1 MCVVLVFLLCAASM
15 DASPTARVPSAV
27 AADFTMGG
35 TNQNISDSDGVL
47 TESDASAVAATLALC
62 RTFRTL
68 VAILGRMDGHP
79 TPTAVAFCRDV
90 LSGLRAS
97 LSGSTVLLF
106 LSVEDRQVCLCG
118 TDSTVVPEYVAS
130 VIVGHMRRD
139 LTRRLYGAAVL
150 RGTALVLDYQHG
162 RLPLPAESVDVLQ
175 LALPLWPATS
185 LLLSHWLWVGRQARH
200 LAGVSLLLGAVSIP
214 FLGLLHFGVCLIIL
228 VFYGTLRRHAADARH
243 QGFLHA
249 LIALRRLQFDP
260 FSHHATTPSCGVCMS
275 PLTPGASIV
284 TYPCGHIVFSK
295 CASFWQHKL
304 LRCVCPICE
313 LPISNAKPSSSV
325 ASAGSANSIA
335 GRNAMGV
342 LDTVKTYYE
351 DVAALYDVDAVM
363 MPDTLDV
370 SWSMRKP
377 E

>member
-139 LTRRLYGAAVL
+139 LTRGRRPPWHCLGPRLPTRPSTAPCRECGRTTTSAPAVACDVL
-150 RGTALVLDYQHG
+150 APLALAVGGPPGTAPRG
-162 RLPLPAESVDVLQ
+162 RISSPWRREHPVPGPVT
-175 LALPLWPATS
+175 LWRVP
-185 LLLSHWLWVGRQARH
+185 
-200 LAGVSLLLGAVSIP
+200 
-214 FLGLLHFGVCLIIL
+214 
-228 VFYGTLRRHAADARH
+228 
-243 QGFLHA
+243 
-249 LIALRRLQFDP
+249 
-260 FSHHATTPSCGVCMS
+260 HHSC
-275 PLTPGASIV
+275 
-284 TYPCGHIVFSK
+284 
-295 CASFWQHKL
+295 L
-304 LRCVCPICE
+304 LRDTAAPRCRRPPPR
-313 LPISNAKPSSSV
+313 LSARPHRV
-325 ASAGSANSIA
+325 A
-335 GRNAMGV
+335 
-342 LDTVKTYYE
+342 E
-351 DVAALYDVDAVM
+351 VAV
-363 MPDTLDV
+363 
-370 SWSMRKP
+370 
-377 E
+377 